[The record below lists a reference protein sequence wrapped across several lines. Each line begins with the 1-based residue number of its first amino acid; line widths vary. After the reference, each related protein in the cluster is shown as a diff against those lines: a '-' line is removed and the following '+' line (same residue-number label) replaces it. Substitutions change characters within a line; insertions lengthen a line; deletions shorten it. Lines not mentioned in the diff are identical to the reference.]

1 MGEQPYTLEVTS
13 RGLDRPL
20 TLARH
25 WRRNVGRLVVAE
37 LADGSRLR
45 GRIAAVDDDPVDG
58 TADVTVDGRQQRLAL
73 ADVVTARIEPE
84 LTRPRSERKDA

>member
-25 WRRNVGRLVVAE
+25 WRRNIGHLVVAE

-45 GRIAAVDDDPVDG
+45 GRITGYADDEV
-58 TADVTVDGRQQRLAL
+58 DVTVDGRSRRLAL
-73 ADVVTARIEPE
+73 ADVATARIEPE
-84 LTRPRSERKDA
+84 LKRPRPERKEA